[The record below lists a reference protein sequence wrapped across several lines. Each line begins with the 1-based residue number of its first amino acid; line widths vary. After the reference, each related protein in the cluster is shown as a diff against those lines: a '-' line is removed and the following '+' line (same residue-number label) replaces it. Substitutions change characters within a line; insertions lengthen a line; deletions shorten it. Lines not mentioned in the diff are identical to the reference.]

1 MNEIMKRLLLFTI
14 CLLCASSVY
23 AIDISRLEPA
33 CWWVGMKNPELQ
45 IMVYGKN
52 IASSQVYIDY
62 PGVRVKEIVGVENPN
77 YLFLYLDIS
86 RDASPGTM
94 NLIFQKGKEKEIR
107 AFELKE
113 RNKKVGA
120 AGFSPADVMYLITP
134 DRFAN
139 ADPSNDNLDDVK
151 IDRSRGG
158 ARHGGDLRG
167 IINKL
172 DYIRDLGFTTIWLNP
187 VLENRMPG
195 GSYHGYA
202 ITDFYQVDPR
212 FGTNEEYCELIDKAH
227 EKGMKVVMDMI
238 FNHIGANHPW
248 VLDVPSKDWFNV
260 SPSKRGNHAKA
271 IFYDNYASTYDSE
284 VMKYAGFGIDLNQAN
299 PHVGKYLIQN
309 SIWWIEYARIDA
321 IRQDTYPYSDFD
333 MMREWNIQIMNEY
346 PQFNIVGEIWTNYTI
361 GTAWWQKGCKLNF
374 GKDTELKSVMDF
386 TLMSIA
392 SDIFNDKSSPEGRL
406 DKIYDHL
413 CYDFVYP
420 DIKNVLRFLDNH
432 DTDRFL
438 RSEPKDLDGYK
449 QGVAFLLTIPGTP
462 QLYYGHELLMSGTKS
477 RPGGDGNIR
486 LDVPGGWPGDSQNWF
501 TREGRSDLQNKAW
514 DYLQTLLKWR
524 KGNKIISE
532 GNMKHYMPQLGVYVY
547 ERYLEGKSV
556 MVIINGANHE
566 VDLPLARYKESLKE
580 GIEGKDIITK
590 RTILFKDSLK
600 LASKEVLVVEMN

>member
-1 MNEIMKRLLLFTI
+1 MKRLLLFTI

-238 FNHIGANHPW
+238 FNHCGSSHWWLKDFPSSDWLNNQDNFVQTNHFKW
-248 VLDVPSKDWFNV
+248 
-260 SPSKRGNHAKA
+260 
-271 IFYDNYASTYDSE
+271 
-284 VMKYAGFGIDLNQAN
+284 
-299 PHVGKYLIQN
+299 
-309 SIWWIEYARIDA
+309 
-321 IRQDTYPYSDFD
+321 
-333 MMREWNIQIMNEY
+333 
-346 PQFNIVGEIWTNYTI
+346 
-361 GTAWWQKGCKLNF
+361 
-374 GKDTELKSVMDF
+374 
-386 TLMSIA
+386 TLMDVHA
-392 SDIFNDKSSPEGRL
+392 PQ
-406 DKIYDHL
+406 
-413 CYDFVYP
+413 
-420 DIKNVLRFLDNH
+420 
-432 DTDRFL
+432 
-438 RSEPKDLDGYK
+438 SE
-449 QGVAFLLTIPGTP
+449 
-462 QLYYGHELLMSGTKS
+462 
-477 RPGGDGNIR
+477 
-486 LDVPGGWPGDSQNWF
+486 
-501 TREGRSDLQNKAW
+501 
-514 DYLQTLLKWR
+514 
-524 KGNKIISE
+524 
-532 GNMKHYMPQLGVYVY
+532 
-547 ERYLEGKSV
+547 
-556 MVIINGANHE
+556 
-566 VDLPLARYKESLKE
+566 
-580 GIEGKDIITK
+580 
-590 RTILFKDSLK
+590 
-600 LASKEVLVVEMN
+600 

>member
-413 CYDFVYP
+413 C
-420 DIKNVLRFLDNH
+420 I
-432 DTDRFL
+432 
-438 RSEPKDLDGYK
+438 
-449 QGVAFLLTIPGTP
+449 QI
-462 QLYYGHELLMSGTKS
+462 
-477 RPGGDGNIR
+477 
-486 LDVPGGWPGDSQNWF
+486 
-501 TREGRSDLQNKAW
+501 
-514 DYLQTLLKWR
+514 LK
-524 KGNKIISE
+524 
-532 GNMKHYMPQLGVYVY
+532 MFCV
-547 ERYLEGKSV
+547 
-556 MVIINGANHE
+556 
-566 VDLPLARYKESLKE
+566 
-580 GIEGKDIITK
+580 
-590 RTILFKDSLK
+590 F
-600 LASKEVLVVEMN
+600 

>member
-1 MNEIMKRLLLFTI
+1 MKRLLLFTI

>member
-1 MNEIMKRLLLFTI
+1 MKRLLLFTI

-361 GTAWWQKGCKLNF
+361 GTAWWQKGGKLNF